1 MDSNVMCKSYKSI
14 KTVIEN
20 RIVLIIYYV
29 ILVNVKIAFNS

>member
-1 MDSNVMCKSYKSI
+1 MDSNVMCKSCKSI